1 MRGKA
6 GSIAVRQKN
15 FAVCLGAWATAL
27 VTLVI
32 AASPLVAQNPAPRK
46 IAEINHPGEVDFQK
60 EILPILRRNCLAC
73 HSGTKA
79 EGELVLESPATI
91 RKGGSQG
98 PAVVPGKSG
107 ESLLLQLASW
117 QKESFMPPPD
127 NKVGAKPLSPEELGL
142 IRLWIDQGAKGEVQT
157 GSSTIA
163 WQPLPPGI
171 NPIYAVAVTRDG
183 QYAAASRANQIFVY
197 HVPSARGLGR
207 LTDPALVGRGLYSQ
221 PGVADLDLIQSLA
234 FSPDGT
240 WLASGGFRTVKL
252 WRKRFLTP
260 LGQVA
265 GWEGQPRAAAASADG
280 TLLAVATDNGHVWV
294 FETAGGK
301 LRKRLTDAS
310 GPLAGMALTADGGR
324 LVAVTQAGEILV
336 WDTAEGT
343 LRGRAATGQ
352 ACAALALVAE
362 GQIALA
368 GPGAAIRI
376 YRLPE
381 AVSHQ
386 PAEAVR
392 TLEAEGS
399 AVVTLAASGSML
411 VAGSEDGTIRRWD
424 VASGKVASQW
434 SAGSKLAQVAVSPDG
449 QRVATRSQEGSA
461 VLWDAAAGKQ
471 LTVLGQDV
479 RATLR
484 LAQVTL
490 ETSLARKHVELAKK
504 DLDEANQRKKS
515 EEDSEKQAKEALS
528 KAEAEFKAKAEA
540 AQKADQEKQAAEK
553 AVAEAGM
560 AKAKAEEAL
569 QAADA
574 ALGRLDE
581 ALKAIKTAQEAAAKI
596 EDPAAQTAR
605 MAAEKA
611 IAELDSLR
619 KLLMPGKEAAAK
631 AVEQATATLTQAEK
645 KLKDLAPAHQKAQ
658 DERLAAERT
667 LQSAQRG
674 VQRAQEAV
682 QKAAAAIPP
691 HEEALRQREAEVK
704 AKEAELAEATAAAKQ
719 PLPPTRWLG
728 ISADGAQVV
737 CLAADGRVT
746 TWDARRGVP
755 LEAGT
760 LPAEAISA
768 ISPPAAATS
777 QESPPVAALAGTAV
791 MFVGSQ
797 QAHSFEHTVR
807 WELERTLGSPDDP
820 SLLVDRVTA
829 MDFSPDGRV
838 LAAGSGE
845 PSRSGQIV
853 LFRVA
858 DGGLA
863 GTIPDPHSDTVTCL
877 AFSPDGRL
885 LASSGADRFAKVWSV
900 AERRLVRALEGHT
913 HHVLGVAWRA
923 DGRVLVTSGADTTLK
938 VWDARTGEQL
948 RTIANLFGK
957 EVTAVR
963 FLGESESVVAC
974 SGDPRVRQINTANG
988 SNQRDLP
995 GVSDYMYA
1003 LAASRDG
1010 KTIVGGGLDSVLV
1023 VWNDQGQEIARFP
1036 PPAQSRQT
1044 AAR

>member
-1 MRGKA
+1 MLRK
-6 GSIAVRQKN
+6 SIAV
-15 FAVCLGAWATAL
+15 FLGACATAL
-27 VTLVI
+27 FALAI
-32 AASPLVAQNPAPRK
+32 AASPLFAQNPAPRK

-79 EGELVLESPATI
+79 EGDLVLESPATI

-127 NKVGAKPLSPEELGL
+127 NKVGAKPLTPEELGL

-157 GSSTIA
+157 GSSAIA

-197 HVPSARGLGR
+197 HVPSARELGR
-207 LTDPALVGRGLYSQ
+207 LTDPALVGRGLYSH

-301 LRKRLTDAS
+301 LRKRLTDAG
-310 GPLAGMALTADGGR
+310 GPLVGLALTADGGR
-324 LVAVTQAGEILV
+324 LVAVTEAGEILV
-336 WDTAEGT
+336 WDTAEGR
-343 LRGRAATGQ
+343 LRGRVATGQ
-352 ACAALALVAE
+352 ACTALALLAE

-368 GPGAAIRI
+368 GPGAATRI

-381 AVSHQ
+381 TVSEQ

-392 TLEAEGS
+392 KLEAEGS

-411 VAGSEDGTIRRWD
+411 VAGSDDGTIRRWD
-424 VASGKVASQW
+424 VASGKAVSQW
-434 SAGSKLAQVAVSPDG
+434 SAGSKLAQLAISPDG

-461 VLWDAAAGKQ
+461 VLWDAAGKQ
-471 LTVLGQDV
+471 LAVLGQDV
-479 RATLR
+479 RTTLR

-490 ETSLARKHVELAKK
+490 EASLARKHVDLAKK

-528 KAEAEFKAKAEA
+528 KAEAEFKAKSEA

-560 AKAKAEEAL
+560 AKAKAEEAR

-596 EDPAAQTAR
+596 EDPTAQTAR

-611 IAELDSLR
+611 IAELEALR
-619 KLLMPGKEAAAK
+619 KLLMPAKEAAAK
-631 AVEQATATLTQAEK
+631 AVEQATATLAQAEK

-682 QKAAAAIPP
+682 QKAAAAIKPY
-691 HEEALRQREAEVK
+691 EETLRQREAEVK

-755 LEAGT
+755 LEAAT
-760 LPAEAISA
+760 TPAEAFSA
-768 ISPPAAATS
+768 SNPPAAAASS
-777 QESPPVAALAGTAV
+777 QESPLVAALAGTAV
-791 MFVGSQ
+791 VFAGPQ
-797 QAHSFEHTVR
+797 QAHLLEHTVR
-807 WELERTLGSPDDP
+807 LELERTLGSPDDP
-820 SLLVDRVTA
+820 SLLIDRVTA
-829 MDFSPDGRV
+829 LDFSPDGKV

-877 AFSPDGRL
+877 AFSPEGRL
-885 LASSGADRFAKVWSV
+885 LASSGADRFAKVWNV
-900 AERRLVRALEGHT
+900 AEQRLVRGLEGHT

-1010 KTIVGGGLDSVLV
+1010 KTIAGGGLDSALV

-1036 PPAQSRQT
+1036 PPAPSRQT